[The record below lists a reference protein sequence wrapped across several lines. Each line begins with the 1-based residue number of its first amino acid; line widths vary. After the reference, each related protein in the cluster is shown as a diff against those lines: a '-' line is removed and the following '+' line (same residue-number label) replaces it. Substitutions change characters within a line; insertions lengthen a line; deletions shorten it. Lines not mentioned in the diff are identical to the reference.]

1 MGLARNLKKI
11 LKSTAKEVLKE
22 LSSLYTEL
30 KEESTS
36 RKPDNSSSTES
47 LPNPLTTDNPP
58 TTIATSSAGTS
69 EKITMDKIVM
79 DPTEDVVIWAI
90 DRIND
95 LIDQDTEDSRNQAM
109 SMIKEYEEWIESVQ
123 NDQEVNYTVIKS
135 KDNQGWTQEQEIDIQ
150 DTWG

>member
-11 LKSTAKEVLKE
+11 LKNTAKEVLKE

-47 LPNPLTTDNPP
+47 SPNPLTTDNPP

-69 EKITMDKIVM
+69 EKITMDKIVI
-79 DPTEDVVIWAI
+79 DPTEAVVVWAI

-95 LIDQDTEDSRNQAM
+95 LIDQDTEDSHAQAM
-109 SMIKEYEEWIESVQ
+109 ALINEYKEWIESVQ
-123 NDQEVNYTVIKS
+123 NDEEVRYTVIKS

-150 DTWG
+150 DPWS